1 MVIHPLERLLAQ
13 GARRFAGI
21 PRSGSLAIAF
31 IAILAVGFLDYVTGY
46 ELSLS
51 ILYLL
56 PITIATWFGGR
67 KIGILYALLCG
78 LSWFVVVEATGLP
91 FSHPWIPI
99 WNAAV
104 RIAFFLTH
112 AVLLAAFRDRLRA
125 EQTLARTDPLT
136 GVLNSRAF
144 REQLQF
150 TFAVARRHGGTISF
164 SYVDLDD
171 FKNINDTY
179 GHAEGDRIL
188 QMSSRC
194 LIESTRGID
203 IVARLGG
210 DEFAVLMPDTDS
222 HGAEVVITKY
232 ANKLSKLMHSD
243 GSSIT
248 CSIGT
253 VSFIDLPPTGEA
265 MITAADRL
273 MYETKGHGG
282 GGAVFGEYKSEACK
296 IVKRLDFA
304 SQST

>member
-1 MVIHPLERLLAQ
+1 MVSYSLERLLVE
-13 GARRFAGI
+13 RLRSFAGI
-21 PRSGSLAIAF
+21 PRNAQLAVAF
-31 IAILAVGFLDYVTGY
+31 IIILAVGFFDYVAGY

-56 PITIATWFGGR
+56 PITIAAWFGGR
-67 KIGILYALLCG
+67 NIGILYALLCG
-78 LSWFVVVEATGLP
+78 LSWFVVVEATGQP

-112 AVLLAAFRDRLRA
+112 AVLLVAFRDHLRA
-125 EQTLARTDPLT
+125 AQTLARTDPLT

-144 REQLQF
+144 REQLHY
-150 TFAVARRHGGTISF
+150 TFSMARRHGGTISF

-188 QMSSRC
+188 QICSRC
-194 LIESTRGID
+194 LMESTRGID

-210 DEFAVLMPDTDS
+210 DEFAVLMPDTDT
-222 HGAEVVITKY
+222 HGAEVVITKF
-232 ANKLSKLMHSD
+232 AEKLSKLMHSD

-273 MYETKGHGG
+273 MYEGKGHGG

-296 IVKRLDFA
+296 MVKRLEFA
-304 SQST
+304 TPST